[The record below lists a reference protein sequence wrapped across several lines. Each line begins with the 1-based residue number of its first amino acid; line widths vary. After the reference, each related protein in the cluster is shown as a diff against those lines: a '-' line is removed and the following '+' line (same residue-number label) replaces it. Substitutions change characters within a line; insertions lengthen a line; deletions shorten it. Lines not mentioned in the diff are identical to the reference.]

1 MRKLALSRSS
11 TPITVMSCVV
21 LVTMGVVSDT
31 TANLGE
37 SLSAAQAR
45 SHEYGTKY
53 KAIALLFITDSRG
66 VVVSECWDA
75 PGRNWNKQEAMNL
88 ATDLLPKGLKK
99 ETPSPGGV
107 DGMYEPY
114 TFSDGTMIILTGGFS
129 ALNGKYIGVEVRA
142 PGYTGPRC

>member
-1 MRKLALSRSS
+1 MRKLTEAMTASS
-11 TPITVMSCVV
+11 LLLMSCVV

-37 SLSAAQAR
+37 SLSAAKAR

-53 KAIALLFITDSRG
+53 KAGALLFKTDSRG
-66 VVVSECWDA
+66 VVVWECWDA
-75 PGRNWNKQEAMNL
+75 PARMWNKQEAMNL

-114 TFSDGTMIILTGGFS
+114 TFSDGTMIILSGGLS